1 MSRSTTSLTY
11 TSKHEASIVGTV
23 IDEHGGK
30 LTIKHGGKRGWAGA
44 AVTSSGARDALVAEP
59 AAEPSA
65 LCGDQGVGEET
76 APGKD
81 TCAAG
86 GRGQGAAEPA
96 DSLPAET
103 LLSAKQTSGA
113 QQETLASDALASE
126 TPPSGTPPSET
137 LPSGALPS
145 ETLPSGTPPSE
156 TLPSGALPSETPPS
170 EERAKALD
178 LEKLRRDT
186 IERMVRGDT
195 YIHCLNCKRCREPPY
210 HERCSDCME
219 QCRRLVDETLKSSV
233 LTSEHELLT
242 WRRRNGVTR

>member
-1 MSRSTTSLTY
+1 MTY

-126 TPPSGTPPSET
+126 TPPS
-137 LPSGALPS
+137 
-145 ETLPSGTPPSE
+145 
-156 TLPSGALPSETPPS
+156 

-186 IERMVRGDT
+186 TEGMVWRDT
-195 YIHCLNCKRCREPPY
+195 YIHCCNCKRCREPPY